1 MQQLRNASVVIV
13 GGGLSGLHAA
23 QLLHAA
29 GIDFRL
35 FEARDRLGGRVLSAD
50 LLGAPSADGF
60 DLGPSWFW
68 PNTQPA
74 MSELVR
80 QLGLSVFPQ
89 FSDGDVVFQR
99 MSREA
104 PRRLRSL
111 PQEPESMRIAGG
123 TSALIT
129 ALAAGL
135 PEDAIHLQTR
145 VTRVA
150 RSGEALVLELRDAD
164 GATQTV
170 RAAHA
175 ILALPPRLLAATI
188 SFSPTLAAE
197 TARRWRET
205 ATWMAPHAKFF
216 ACYERPFW
224 REHGLSGTAQ
234 SMVGP
239 LVELHDATTDSGQ
252 AALFGF
258 VGVPADQRATIGRE
272 ALVSAAVEQLAKLFG
287 PDARTPRAT
296 LLKDWAADPLTA
308 TPDDRVGGGH
318 PAPSAEPWITGEWS
332 EHLSLAGSETSRSEP
347 GYLAGAIEAAEY
359 AVSETLSKLRNLG

>member
-1 MQQLRNASVVIV
+1 VA
-13 GGGLSGLHAA
+13 
-23 QLLHAA
+23 
-29 GIDFRL
+29 
-35 FEARDRLGGRVLSAD
+35 
-50 LLGAPSADGF
+50 
-60 DLGPSWFW
+60 
-68 PNTQPA
+68 
-74 MSELVR
+74 ELVQ
-80 QLGLSVFPQ
+80 QLGLTAFPQ

-123 TSALIT
+123 TGALVR

-135 PEDAIHLQTR
+135 PEHAIHLQTR

-150 RSGEALVLELRDAD
+150 RSVGTLELELRDAD
-164 GATQTV
+164 GTSQTV
-170 RAAHA
+170 QAAHA

-188 SFSPTLAAE
+188 SFSPPLDQE
-197 TARRWRET
+197 TARRWRST

-239 LVELHDATTDSGQ
+239 LVELHDATTVSGK

-258 VGVPADQRATIGRE
+258 IGVPADQREAMGRE
-272 ALVSAAVEQLAKLFG
+272 ALIGAALEQLAKLFG
-287 PDARTPRAT
+287 HEARSPTAT
-296 LLKDWAADPLTA
+296 LLKDWSADPLTA
-308 TPDDRVGGGH
+308 TLDDRVGGAH
-318 PAPSAEPWITGEWS
+318 PAPTTQPWVTGEWR

-359 AVSETLSKLRNLG
+359 AVAETLRALRTLG